1 MNQALV
7 QDVVSEVMRR
17 LGNRA
22 PASNGGPP
30 AGGGYG
36 AGSSTGSVSTA
47 GTSGYTRSGGV
58 RAGED
63 APANEGQRREG
74 QSRTARID
82 VPIGQHGVYAKVDD
96 AVGAATE
103 AQKRLAKLSLEDR
116 DAIVKLIKA
125 LAKQNAES
133 WGKIELDETKIGRL
147 DHKIEKLQILELV
160 PGVEFLTTDAIGGSK
175 GMCLEEH
182 APFGVIGVITPVTHS
197 IPTLSAN
204 AINMIAS
211 GNSIVANP
219 HPSGTNCA
227 AHAVREYNQSIA
239 AKFGI
244 DNLITCIVPPTLETA
259 DQIFNHRGIPLLVVT
274 GGPAVARAALAA
286 KKRAIVAG
294 PGNPPVVVDET
305 ACLQNTAESIVKGGA
320 YDNNLLCIGEKQ
332 VFCVDS
338 VFDKL
343 IAQMEQSGAFML
355 NSSQIDALTGKAFT
369 IDPKDNKPHVNKD
382 FVGKNASALAE
393 VAGVRVPPA
402 TQLLIGE
409 TDANHTFVQEEQMMP
424 FIPFVRVRNVDE
436 AIDLAI
442 QSEHGYRHT
451 ALIHSRNMETVT
463 RFGRRANTTL
473 FVINGASM
481 SGLGLGGQGYLSY
494 SIATPT
500 GEGITTPLT
509 FTRYRRISIGGAMR
523 MI

>member
-7 QDVVSEVMRR
+7 QDVVSEVMKR
-17 LGNRA
+17 LGNR
-22 PASNGGPP
+22 
-30 AGGGYG
+30 G
-36 AGSSTGSVSTA
+36 AGNGQSPPSPSPSPVSDPRTP
-47 GTSGYTRSGGV
+47 RQGV
-58 RAGED
+58 AAGED
-63 APANEGQRREG
+63 AAANEPQRRQTYAHPHGTAVPVG
-74 QSRTARID
+74 QYGIFS
-82 VPIGQHGVYAKVDD
+82 KVDD
-96 AVGAATE
+96 AVAAATE
-103 AQKRLAKLSLEDR
+103 AQRKLVRLSLDDR
-116 DAIVKLIKA
+116 DAIVKLIKSI
-125 LAKQNAES
+125 AKQNAQS

-160 PGVEFLTTDAIGGSK
+160 PGVEYLRTHAMSGSN
-175 GMCLEEH
+175 GVCLEEF
-182 APFGVIGVITPVTHS
+182 APFGVIGIITPVTHS
-197 IPTLSAN
+197 VPTLSAN
-204 AINMIAS
+204 AVNMIAS
-211 GNSIVANP
+211 GNAIVANP

-227 AHAVREYNQSIA
+227 AIAVREYNSQIA
-239 AKFGI
+239 ARYGI

-259 DQIFNHRGIPLLVVT
+259 DAIFNHRGIPLLVVT

-305 ACLQNTAESIVKGGA
+305 ACLRNAAESIVKGAA

-332 VFCVDS
+332 VFCVES

-343 IAQMEQSGAFML
+343 MSQMEKAGGYVL
-355 NSSQIDALTGKAFT
+355 NAQQIDALTRQAFKL
-369 IDPKDNKPHVNKD
+369 DPKDNKYHVNKD
-382 FVGKNASALAE
+382 FVGKDAAVLAE
-393 VAGVRVPPA
+393 TAGVRSVPPA
-402 TQLLIGE
+402 TQLLVGE
-409 TDANHTFVQEEQMMP
+409 TDKDHLFVQQEQMMP
-424 FIPFVRVRNVDE
+424 FVPFVRVKNVDE

-442 QSEHGYRHT
+442 ESEHGYRHT
-451 ALIHSRNMETVT
+451 ALIHSRNLDTIT

-473 FVINGASM
+473 FVVNGASP

-509 FTRYRRISIGGAMR
+509 FTRYRRVMMTGSLR

>member
-17 LGNRA
+17 LGNR
-22 PASNGGPP
+22 S
-30 AGGGYG
+30 GGGNG
-36 AGSSTGSVSTA
+36 HSSSSPVADPRSPRTGVP
-47 GTSGYTRSGGV
+47 
-58 RAGED
+58 AGED
-63 APANEGQRREG
+63 AAANEPQRKA
-74 QSRTARID
+74 TYAHA
-82 VPIGQHGVYAKVDD
+82 HGTEVRVGEYGIYAKVDD
-96 AVGAATE
+96 AVAAATE
-103 AQKRLAKLSLEDR
+103 AHRKLVRLSLDDR
-116 DAIVKLIKA
+116 DAIVKLIKFI
-125 LAKQNAES
+125 AKQNAQS

-160 PGVEFLTTDAIGGSK
+160 PGVEYLRTNAMSGSN
-175 GMCLEEH
+175 GLCIEEF

-197 IPTLSAN
+197 VPTLSAN

-211 GNSIVANP
+211 GNTIVANP

-227 AHAVREYNQSIA
+227 AIAVREYNRQIA
-239 AKFGI
+239 AKYGI
-244 DNLITCIVPPTLETA
+244 DSLVTCVVPPTLETA
-259 DQIFNHRGIPLLVVT
+259 EAIFNHRGIPLLVVT

-305 ACLQNTAESIVKGGA
+305 ACLRNAAESIVKGAA

-332 VFCVDS
+332 VFCVES

-343 IAQMEQSGAFML
+343 MSQMEKAGGFVL
-355 NSSQIDALTGKAFT
+355 NSSQIDALTKQAFKV
-369 IDPKDNKPHVNKD
+369 DPKDGKPHVNKD
-382 FVGKNASALAE
+382 FVGRDASVLAE
-393 VAGVRVPPA
+393 AAGVRQVPPA
-402 TQLLIGE
+402 TQLVVGE
-409 TDANHTFVQEEQMMP
+409 TDKDHPFVQQEQMMP
-424 FIPFVRVRNVDE
+424 FVPFVRVKSADE
-436 AIDLAI
+436 AIELAI
-442 QSEHGYRHT
+442 DSEHGYRHT
-451 ALIHSRNMETVT
+451 AIIHSRNTDT
-463 RFGRRANTTL
+463 ITKFGRRANTTL
-473 FVINGASM
+473 FVVNGPSP

-509 FTRYRRISIGGAMR
+509 FTRYRRVMMTGSLR